1 MVRRGVA
8 DGWSEWLLQ
17 QASARGI
24 GVSITFRHAMVTDCP
39 NCGAELHG
47 SFCSTCGQRSVPP
60 DPSVTE
66 IAGDAWQELS
76 GYDGRIAATIRGLL
90 RPGFLTREYV
100 AGHRAR
106 YLSPVRLYLIVSV
119 IYFVTASATPPS
131 MSTRSG
137 QVEAPGG
144 LQIGISGRTSGADLS
159 PEERAELLA
168 SAEKAPAFLRPLF
181 RAVASDPVGF
191 RARVLTIMPRVFFAL
206 LPVFAVIV
214 ALFYRGRRFP
224 TSLVFAVHLHAFAFT
239 VFTLSEAAKLPGS
252 IGFAVAVS
260 GVMAVAFA
268 AYALLALRAVFGG
281 SWPATV
287 MKAAAIG
294 AVYMIASLPAFALIL
309 AWASLS

>member
-1 MVRRGVA
+1 MAGR
-8 DGWSEWLLQ
+8 SELLQ

-24 GVSITFRHAMVTDCP
+24 GVSITFRYAMVTDCP

-47 SFCSTCGQRSVPP
+47 SFCSTCGQRSIPP
-60 DPSVTE
+60 DPSVAE

-100 AGHRAR
+100 AGRRAR
-106 YLSPVRLYLIVSV
+106 YVSPVRLYLIVSV
-119 IYFVTASATPPS
+119 IYFVTASGTPAS

-137 QVEAPGG
+137 QVAAPGG
-144 LQIGISGRTSGADLS
+144 LQIGISRQTSGADLT
-159 PEERAELLA
+159 PEEREELLA
-168 SAEKAPAFLRPLF
+168 RAETAPAVLRPLF

-214 ALFYRGRRFP
+214 AMFYRGRRFP

-239 VFTLSEAAKLPGS
+239 VFTLSEAAKLAGS
-252 IGFAVAVS
+252 IGFAVGVS
-260 GVMAVAFA
+260 GIVTVAFA

-281 SWPATV
+281 SWSATV

-294 AVYMIASLPAFALIL
+294 VVYMIASLPAFAIIL